1 MNIKK
6 NLYLLIS
13 HFFDIIANIL
23 ESIHVEFK
31 LRRKK
36 NIIDFEYFFEIFKMF
51 GIEEKYLSKW
61 KKKKEKYSFEMMKRK
76 EKVEDAGN
84 FFEVFKMFGV
94 RKRRRNI
101 R

>member
-1 MNIKK
+1 M
-6 NLYLLIS
+6 
-13 HFFDIIANIL
+13 
-23 ESIHVEFK
+23 
-31 LRRKK
+31 
-36 NIIDFEYFFEIFKMF
+36 FE
-51 GIEEKYLSKW
+51 IEEKYLSKW